1 MAFLD
6 IVTLSL
12 IEIFGDF
19 NLRWYAQTNQIE
31 FLYKGVLGYIGVIYF
46 LIRALRDGNLLYV
59 NGMWD
64 SLSTVLSSAAAF
76 ILLGDRL
83 KTNTQYLGLFLTVV
97 GIYLLKSDA
106 AQKALTCAAQKALT
120 CAV

>member
-12 IEIFGDF
+12 VEIFGDF
-19 NLRWYAQTNQIE
+19 NLVWYAQTNQIE
-31 FLYKGVLGYIGVIYF
+31 FLYKGILGYIGVVYF
-46 LIRALRDGNLLYV
+46 LIQALRGGNLLYV

-64 SLSTVLSSAAAF
+64 SLSTVFNSLAAF

-83 KTNTQYLGLFLTVV
+83 KTEEQYMGLILIII
-97 GIYLLKSDA
+97 GIYMLKDGA
-106 AQKALTCAAQKALT
+106 A
-120 CAV
+120 

>member
-19 NLRWYAQTNQIE
+19 NLLWYTQTNQVE
-31 FLYKGVLGYIGVIYF
+31 FLYKGILGYIGVVYF
-46 LIRALRDGNLLYV
+46 LVQALRGGNLLYV

-64 SLSTVLSSAAAF
+64 SLSTVFNSLAAF

-83 KTNTQYLGLFLTVV
+83 KTNSQYLGLMLIIV
-97 GIYLLKSDA
+97 GIYMLKDGV
-106 AQKALTCAAQKALT
+106 L
-120 CAV
+120 

>member
-12 IEIFGDF
+12 VEIFGDF
-19 NLRWYAQTNQIE
+19 NLLWYTQTNQVE
-31 FLYKGVLGYIGVIYF
+31 FLYKGILGYIGVVYF
-46 LIRALRDGNLLYV
+46 LVQALRGGNLLYV

-64 SLSTVLSSAAAF
+64 SLSTVFNSLAAF

-83 KTNTQYLGLFLTVV
+83 KTNSQYLGLMLIIV
-97 GIYLLKSDA
+97 GIYMLKDGA
-106 AQKALTCAAQKALT
+106 A
-120 CAV
+120 

>member
-19 NLRWYAQTNQIE
+19 NLLWYTQTNQVE
-31 FLYKGVLGYIGVIYF
+31 FLYKGILGYIGVVYF
-46 LIRALRDGNLLYV
+46 LIQALRGGNLLYV

-64 SLSTVLSSAAAF
+64 SLSTVFNSLAAF

-83 KTNTQYLGLFLTVV
+83 KTNSQYLGLMLIIV
-97 GIYLLKSDA
+97 GIYMLKDGV
-106 AQKALTCAAQKALT
+106 L
-120 CAV
+120 

>member
-12 IEIFGDF
+12 VEVFGDF
-19 NLRWYAQTNQIE
+19 NLVWYTQTNQVE
-31 FLYKGVLGYIGVIYF
+31 FLYKGILGYIGVVYF
-46 LIRALRDGNLLYV
+46 LIQALRGGNLLYV

-64 SLSTVLSSAAAF
+64 SLSTVINSIAAF

-83 KTNTQYLGLFLTVV
+83 KTNSQYIGLILIVI
-97 GIYLLKSDA
+97 GIYMLKDGVS
-106 AQKALTCAAQKALT
+106 
-120 CAV
+120 

>member
-12 IEIFGDF
+12 VEVFGDF
-19 NLRWYAQTNQIE
+19 NLVWYTQTNQVE
-31 FLYKGVLGYIGVIYF
+31 FLYKGILGYIGVVYF
-46 LIRALRDGNLLYV
+46 LIQALRGGNLLYV

-64 SLSTVLSSAAAF
+64 SLSTVINSIAAF

-83 KTNTQYLGLFLTVV
+83 KTNSQYLGLILIIV
-97 GIYLLKSDA
+97 GIYMLKDGA
-106 AQKALTCAAQKALT
+106 A
-120 CAV
+120 

>member
-12 IEIFGDF
+12 VEMFGDF
-19 NLRWYAQTNQIE
+19 NLVWYAQTNQIE
-31 FLYKGVLGYIGVIYF
+31 FLYKGILGYIGVVYF
-46 LIRALRDGNLLYV
+46 LVQALRGGNLLYV

-64 SLSTVLSSAAAF
+64 SLSTVFNSLAAF

-83 KTNTQYLGLFLTVV
+83 KTNSQYLGLMLIIV
-97 GIYLLKSDA
+97 GIYMLKDGA
-106 AQKALTCAAQKALT
+106 A
-120 CAV
+120 

>member
-12 IEIFGDF
+12 VEIFGDF
-19 NLRWYAQTNQIE
+19 NLVWYTQTNQVE
-31 FLYKGVLGYIGVIYF
+31 FLYKGILGYIGVVYF
-46 LIRALRDGNLLYV
+46 LIRALRGGNLLYV

-64 SLSTVLSSAAAF
+64 SLSTVINSIAAF

-83 KTNTQYLGLFLTVV
+83 KTNSQYIGLILIVI
-97 GIYLLKSDA
+97 GIYMLKDGA
-106 AQKALTCAAQKALT
+106 A
-120 CAV
+120 

>member
-19 NLRWYAQTNQIE
+19 NLLWYTQTNQVE
-31 FLYKGVLGYIGVIYF
+31 FLYKGILGYIGVVYF
-46 LIRALRDGNLLYV
+46 LVQALRGGNLLYV

-64 SLSTVLSSAAAF
+64 SLSTVFNSLAAF

-83 KTNTQYLGLFLTVV
+83 KTNSQYLGLMLIIV
-97 GIYLLKSDA
+97 GIYMLKDGA
-106 AQKALTCAAQKALT
+106 A
-120 CAV
+120 

>member
-12 IEIFGDF
+12 VEVFGDF
-19 NLRWYAQTNQIE
+19 NLVWYTQTNQVE
-31 FLYKGVLGYIGVIYF
+31 FLYKGILGYIGVVYF
-46 LIRALRDGNLLYV
+46 LIQALRGGNLLYV

-64 SLSTVLSSAAAF
+64 SLSTVINSIAAF

-83 KTNTQYLGLFLTVV
+83 KTNLQYLGLILIII
-97 GIYLLKSDA
+97 GIYMLKDGA
-106 AQKALTCAAQKALT
+106 A
-120 CAV
+120 

>member
-46 LIRALRDGNLLYV
+46 LVRALRGGNLLYV

-64 SLSTVLSSAAAF
+64 SLSTVLNSGAAF

-83 KTNTQYLGLFLTVV
+83 KTNTQYLGLLLAVI
-97 GIYLLKSDA
+97 GIYLLKSDGE
-106 AQKALTCAAQKALT
+106 
-120 CAV
+120 